1 MRRSLC
7 TLLLVFVAI
16 ANVFAQTVETPVCY
30 GYSPELKFTL
40 KYKFSYG
47 EENFY
52 TNLRFIRG
60 SESILMAG
68 DKIIMKTKDGKNITF
83 DVTGDKLSGI
93 ADGYIPFETT
103 VEELSSMQKGVTGI
117 SFVRDGKSYVIE
129 PIKDKF
135 AYTKQTASTI
145 CKYAFISEKLKSK
158 EPLIKAE
165 KETALKVQELKKQKR
180 EIGIAPNLYHR
191 IYLGYAPYNYS
202 GNVFSEDLNI
212 GYTAGIRLT
221 KPSLSG
227 SALYLQLGAQVDWEI
242 TPTGYKD
249 GISITIPIDLTHRF
263 YIGHSNVAISPFV
276 GAEFRIIPRHYT
288 QDGALLQPGFEVG
301 ANLDYKHLNVGVLYH
316 MEIFCKNNLGHN
328 RGIAVRLGVTL

>member
-1 MRRSLC
+1 M
-7 TLLLVFVAI
+7 FVAI

-68 DKIIMKTKDGKNITF
+68 DKIIMQTKDGKNITF
-83 DVTGDKLSGI
+83 DVTGDQLSGI

-103 VEELSSMQKGVTGI
+103 IEELSSMQKGVTGI

-135 AYTKQTASTI
+135 AYTKQTASMI
-145 CKYAFISEKLKSK
+145 CEYAFISE
-158 EPLIKAE
+158 
-165 KETALKVQELKKQKR
+165 VQELKKQKR
-180 EIGIAPNLYHR
+180 EIGIAPNFYHR
-191 IYLGYAPYNYS
+191 IYLGYAPYMYKFNC

-227 SALYLQLGAQVDWEI
+227 SALYLQLGAQVDWQI
-242 TPTGYKD
+242 IRRDKGDKND
-249 GISITIPIDLTHRF
+249 ISITIPIDLTHRF

-288 QDGALLQPGFEVG
+288 QDGTLLQPGFEVG
-301 ANLDYKHLNVGVLYH
+301 ANLDYKLLNVGVLYH

>member
-7 TLLLVFVAI
+7 TLLLVFIAI

-68 DKIIMKTKDGKNITF
+68 DKIIMQTKDGKNITF
-83 DVTGDKLSGI
+83 DVTGDQLSGI

-135 AYTKQTASTI
+135 AYTKQTASMI
-145 CKYAFISEKLKSK
+145 CEYAFISE
-158 EPLIKAE
+158 
-165 KETALKVQELKKQKR
+165 VQELKKQKR
-180 EIGIAPNLYHR
+180 EIGIAPNFYHR
-191 IYLGYAPYNYS
+191 IYLGYAPYKSYKYRD
-202 GNVFSEDLNI
+202 NVFSEDLNI

-242 TPTGYKD
+242 TPTGYKND
-249 GISITIPIDLTHRF
+249 ISITIPIDLTHRF

-276 GAEFRIIPRHYT
+276 GAEFRINPRHDT
-288 QDGALLQPGFEVG
+288 QNGDLLQPGFEVG

>member
-1 MRRSLC
+1 M
-7 TLLLVFVAI
+7 FVAI

-83 DVTGDKLSGI
+83 DVTGDQLSGI

-135 AYTKQTASTI
+135 AYTKQTASMI
-145 CKYAFISEKLKSK
+145 CEYAFISE
-158 EPLIKAE
+158 
-165 KETALKVQELKKQKR
+165 VQELKKQKR
-180 EIGIAPNLYHR
+180 EIGIAPNFYHR

-202 GNVFSEDLNI
+202 GNNFSEDLNI

-249 GISITIPIDLTHRF
+249 GISITLPIDLTHRF

-288 QDGALLQPGFEVG
+288 LEDGALLQPGFEVG

-316 MEIFCKNNLGHN
+316 MEIFCKNDRGHN